1 MAKVVKQISNDNTL
15 KGIGFEY
22 QKLLALECCLEAA
35 PNTTIYIECLGDI
48 CDGSTS
54 TEVKHHITQ
63 GYLTP
68 QSIDF
73 WKTLKNLVVS
83 YELLS
88 CCSRFI
94 LKTTHMMYREEG
106 WKTWNTATCEKKLS
120 LISQIKPCDTIKVHH
135 AKIFSSEKSIL
146 LDILSKFEIVYNAD
160 NIQVLLHTCPNNF
173 QNGVI
178 F

>member
-83 YELLS
+83 
-88 CCSRFI
+88 
-94 LKTTHMMYREEG
+94 
-106 WKTWNTATCEKKLS
+106 
-120 LISQIKPCDTIKVHH
+120 
-135 AKIFSSEKSIL
+135 
-146 LDILSKFEIVYNAD
+146 
-160 NIQVLLHTCPNNF
+160 
-173 QNGVI
+173 
-178 F
+178 